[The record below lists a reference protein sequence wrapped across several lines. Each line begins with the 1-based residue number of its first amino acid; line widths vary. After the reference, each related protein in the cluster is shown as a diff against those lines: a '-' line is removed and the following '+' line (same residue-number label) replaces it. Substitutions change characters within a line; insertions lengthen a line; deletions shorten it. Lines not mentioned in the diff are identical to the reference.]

1 MNFER
6 ILVPVDFSP
15 TSRDALALAAS
26 LARRTGGRLTL
37 LHVGATPTYSMTQA
51 WSASM
56 HMPIKELQERM
67 KRESQALVE
76 RWLQSDIPQG
86 VEARTVLRE
95 GFPPDEIV
103 VEADDHDLV
112 VIGTHGRT
120 GADRVVLGSVAER
133 VVRRCKVPVLVAPG
147 VARDAGRRVDSPFEN
162 VLVAIDFSESSTR
175 ALRAGL
181 AMARTTGAKLTLLHV
196 GISEAVMVS
205 QVWMDALSPAVSELH
220 DRMAR
225 EAQRQ
230 LDRLLHDEVPE
241 PLRGQ
246 ALMREGIAASTIVQ
260 QVSLGSYDLVV
271 MGTHGHTGMQRVI
284 LGSVAERVLRHS
296 PVPVLV
302 AR

>member
-1 MNFER
+1 MNLER
-6 ILVPVDFSP
+6 ILVPVDFSS
-15 TSRDALALAAS
+15 TSREALALAAS
-26 LARRTGGRLTL
+26 LARRAGGRLTL

-51 WSASM
+51 WSPSM
-56 HMPIKELQERM
+56 HMPIHELQQRM

-76 RWLQSDIPQG
+76 RWLQSDVPHG

-95 GFPPDEIV
+95 GFPPEEIV
-103 VEADDHDLV
+103 AEANEHDLV

-120 GADRVVLGSVAER
+120 GTDRVVLGSVAER
-133 VVRRCKVPVLVAPG
+133 VVRHCKVPVLVAPG
-147 VARDAGRRVDSPFEN
+147 VSREAGRPVDTPFEN

-175 ALRAGL
+175 ALRAGI

-196 GISEAVMVS
+196 GISEAILIS
-205 QVWMDALSPAVSELH
+205 QVWMDAVSPAMVEIH

-230 LDRLLHDEVPE
+230 LDRLMRDEVPE
-241 PLRGQ
+241 TLRGR
-246 ALMREGIAASTIVQ
+246 ALLREGIAAETIVQ
-260 QVSLGSYDLVV
+260 QVPLGSYDLVV

-302 AR
+302 VR

>member
-1 MNFER
+1 MNLER
-6 ILVPVDFSP
+6 ILVPVDFSS

-26 LARRTGGRLTL
+26 LARRSGGKLTL

-56 HMPIKELQERM
+56 HMPIRELHERM

-76 RWLQSDIPQG
+76 RWLQSDVPAG

-103 VEADDHDLV
+103 AEADDHDLV

-120 GADRVVLGSVAER
+120 GADRVALGSVAER
-133 VVRRCKVPVLVAPG
+133 GVRRCKVPVLVAPG
-147 VARDAGRRVDSPFEN
+147 VAREAGRRVDAPFEN

-175 ALRAGL
+175 VLRAAI
-181 AMARTTGAKLTLLHV
+181 AMAGTTGAKLTLLHV
-196 GISEAVMVS
+196 VISESIMIS
-205 QVWMDALSPAVSELH
+205 QVWMDALSPSVLELH
-220 DRMAR
+220 DKMVR

-230 LDRLLHDEVPE
+230 LDRMMRDEVPE

-246 ALMREGIAASTIVQ
+246 ALLREGLAANTIVQ
-260 QVSLGSYDLVV
+260 QISLGSYDLVV
-271 MGTHGHTGMQRVI
+271 MGTHGHTGIQRVI

>member
-1 MNFER
+1 MNLER

-15 TSRDALALAAS
+15 TSREALALGAS
-26 LARRTGGRLTL
+26 LARRAGGRLTL
-37 LHVGATPTYSMTQA
+37 LHVGATPTYSMMQA
-51 WSASM
+51 WSPSM
-56 HMPIKELQERM
+56 HMPLQELQERM

-76 RWLQSDIPQG
+76 RWLQSDVPTG
-86 VEARTVLRE
+86 VEARAILRE
-95 GFPPDEIV
+95 GFPPEEIV

-133 VVRRCKVPVLVAPG
+133 VVRHCRVPVLVAPG
-147 VARDAGRRVDSPFEN
+147 VAREPGRPVDAPFEN
-162 VLVAIDFSESSTR
+162 VLVAIDFSEGSTR
-175 ALRAGL
+175 ALRAGI

-196 GISEAVMVS
+196 GISQAIMVS
-205 QVWMDALSPAVSELH
+205 QIWMDAVSPAMVEIH
-220 DRMAR
+220 DRLAR

-230 LDRLLHDEVPE
+230 LDRLMRDEVPE
-241 PLRGQ
+241 TLRGRV
-246 ALMREGIAASTIVQ
+246 LLREGVAADTIVQ
-260 QVSLGSYDLVV
+260 QISLGSYDLVV

-302 AR
+302 VR

>member
-1 MNFER
+1 MNLER

-15 TSRDALALAAS
+15 TSREALALAGS
-26 LARRTGGRLTL
+26 LARRAGGRLTL

-51 WSASM
+51 WSPSM
-56 HMPIKELQERM
+56 HMPIQELQERM

-76 RWLQSDIPQG
+76 RWLQSDVPPG
-86 VEARTVLRE
+86 VEARTILRE
-95 GFPPDEIV
+95 GFPPEEIV
-103 VEADDHDLV
+103 AEANDHDLV

-133 VVRRCKVPVLVAPG
+133 VVRHCKVPVLVAPG
-147 VARDAGRRVDSPFEN
+147 AAREPGRRVDTPFEN
-162 VLVAIDFSESSTR
+162 VLVAVDFSDSSIR
-175 ALRAGL
+175 ALRAGI
-181 AMARTTGAKLTLLHV
+181 AMARTSGAKITLLHV
-196 GISEAVMVS
+196 GISEAIMIS
-205 QVWMDALSPAVSELH
+205 QIWMDAVSPAMVELH

-230 LDRLLHDEVPE
+230 LDRVMQDEVPE

-246 ALMREGIAASTIVQ
+246 ALLREGIAAPTIVQ
-260 QVSLGSYDLVV
+260 QVTLGSYDLVV

-284 LGSVAERVLRHS
+284 LGSAAERVLRLS

-302 AR
+302 VR